1 LVKLSRGSEMELP
14 AANPVPVP
22 LYSQIPQGL
31 ARHRIRVSVVTGR

>member
-1 LVKLSRGSEMELP
+1 LVKCSSVRDTELK

-31 ARHRIRVSVVTGR
+31 AWYQMRVSVVTGR